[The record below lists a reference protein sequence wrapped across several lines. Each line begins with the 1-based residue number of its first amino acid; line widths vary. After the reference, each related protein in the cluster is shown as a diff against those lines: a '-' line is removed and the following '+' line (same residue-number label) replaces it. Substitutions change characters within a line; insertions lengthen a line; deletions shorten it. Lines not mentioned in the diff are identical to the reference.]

1 MTKLLNSRYN
11 STGERCVD
19 ACLSYGELR
28 YISDDGTPVNIEIPY
43 DKYEEARTD
52 FSERIKEGMI
62 NNDINLSE
70 VLKMGS
76 FTYNQVKNIALLNKI
91 KGINFFDIDGSIE
104 MDHILGM
111 SGGIEYALSIWNGG
125 TKEDSLTKA
134 IIRSIKIH
142 GTKFIRSLNL
152 CEDDKNY
159 EKFCNNIQKLE
170 RLLGLELYRFKIC
183 KIEDENYNRDV
194 ENKSKL
200 VKNTNF
206 IIGIIGSLIGFILVQ
221 GFTNFGSAFNNI
233 FIHWLINI
241 VVMIISAIITIKF
254 IKSISK
260 KYVQQS
266 NNSIFEMFNEVL
278 EFSNFSN
285 LITDNE
291 YKTIL
296 QNITKGEVS
305 KLIMNMRGSVNKKI
319 SINKVISKETEFIL
333 ESRINVF
340 LPNEIDIKEMT
351 ESLIKKYYN
360 EIITDFESECEVIN

>member
-1 MTKLLNSRYN
+1 
-11 STGERCVD
+11 
-19 ACLSYGELR
+19 
-28 YISDDGTPVNIEIPY
+28 
-43 DKYEEARTD
+43 
-52 FSERIKEGMI
+52 
-62 NNDINLSE
+62 
-70 VLKMGS
+70 
-76 FTYNQVKNIALLNKI
+76 
-91 KGINFFDIDGSIE
+91 
-104 MDHILGM
+104 
-111 SGGIEYALSIWNGG
+111 
-125 TKEDSLTKA
+125 
-134 IIRSIKIH
+134 
-142 GTKFIRSLNL
+142 
-152 CEDDKNY
+152 
-159 EKFCNNIQKLE
+159 
-170 RLLGLELYRFKIC
+170 
-183 KIEDENYNRDV
+183 
-194 ENKSKL
+194 
-200 VKNTNF
+200 
-206 IIGIIGSLIGFILVQ
+206 
-221 GFTNFGSAFNNI
+221 
-233 FIHWLINI
+233 
-241 VVMIISAIITIKF
+241 MIISAIITIKF
-254 IKSISK
+254 IKSISN